1 MTSALI
7 TRNLSEK
14 SSCIT
19 MIVMT
24 VNIIQHERQ
33 THTHT
38 RRLTAIEGAESQIV
52 QRLLAVT
59 ARTASAAP
67 LVIVVTA

>member
-33 THTHT
+33 THT